1 MVAESWFRNLWKIPR
16 KHEGGP
22 LKEVIGVLAFEVAS
36 LMSKLVYLWQSLSD
50 KQVARLR
57 EEIMNSVGIKK
68 LVSEDEEFIVNL
80 IRLELIENLTHVAKS
95 VARLGKKCNH
105 PGLKS
110 FENAYEELIKIGA
123 DPFGW
128 GFTLKKMEKKV
139 KKMERFISINA
150 TLYQEM
156 EMLSDHKQTLKRM
169 KGNDSDLEDLLQFQ
183 RKVAWKEQEVKNLRE
198 ISLWNKTYDYTVL
211 LLARSLFTLF
221 CRIKD
226 VFGINSSV
234 DVDDSRDFT
243 SDYINRSHSVSA
255 LMQSSVHPSDNSGIA
270 RFSSG
275 PLGMFTSNAG
285 PNSKPKSPLV
295 AASTK
300 SGALIAASTK
310 SGPLSGK
317 NNTVNFY
324 SGPLGRSTAKS
335 GPIFGKDTKSGKKMW
350 KIRDMSLGFSG
361 KKPPTKTNRLTQV
374 GPFKG
379 CMMAADGSSVTNC
392 YSNPGA
398 VHFGILNGAKDGSVD
413 RLRQENTVY
422 AKFSVLNCK
431 GRLLDAPP
439 ETLGAAAL
447 ALHYANLVVSP
458 HLIGHDAREDL
469 YNMLPASLR
478 AALRARLKP
487 YTKSLATSVYDTV
500 LAGEWTTAMAAILE
514 WLAPLAHNMIRWQ
527 SERSF
532 EQQNLISRT
541 NVLLVQTLYFANQ
554 EKTEATITE
563 LLVGLNYVWRFGREV
578 NAKALQECT
587 SGRIFDEC
595 VGLDG

>member
-1 MVAESWFRNLWKIPR
+1 
-16 KHEGGP
+16 
-22 LKEVIGVLAFEVAS
+22 
-36 LMSKLVYLWQSLSD
+36 
-50 KQVARLR
+50 
-57 EEIMNSVGIKK
+57 
-68 LVSEDEEFIVNL
+68 
-80 IRLELIENLTHVAKS
+80 
-95 VARLGKKCNH
+95 
-105 PGLKS
+105 
-110 FENAYEELIKIGA
+110 
-123 DPFGW
+123 
-128 GFTLKKMEKKV
+128 
-139 KKMERFISINA
+139 
-150 TLYQEM
+150 
-156 EMLSDHKQTLKRM
+156 M
-169 KGNDSDLEDLLQFQ
+169 KGNDSDLGDLLEFQ
-183 RKVAWKEQEVKNLRE
+183 RKVAWKEQEVKSLRE

-285 PNSKPKSPLV
+285 PNSKPKNMNNYHSGPLI

-350 KIRDMSLGFSG
+350 KIRDMSLGFGG

-379 CMMAADGSSVTNC
+379 CMMAADGSSVANC

-398 VHFGILNGAKDGSVD
+398 VHFGILNGAKGGSVD
-413 RLRQENTVY
+413 RLPQENTVY

-447 ALHYANLVVSP
+447 ALHYANVIIVIEKLVASP

-500 LAGEWTTAMAAILE
+500 LAGEWTTAMARYWNG
-514 WLAPLAHNMIRWQ
+514 WLHL
-527 SERSF
+527 
-532 EQQNLISRT
+532 LI
-541 NVLLVQTLYFANQ
+541 
-554 EKTEATITE
+554 I
-563 LLVGLNYVWRFGREV
+563 
-578 NAKALQECT
+578 
-587 SGRIFDEC
+587 
-595 VGLDG
+595 